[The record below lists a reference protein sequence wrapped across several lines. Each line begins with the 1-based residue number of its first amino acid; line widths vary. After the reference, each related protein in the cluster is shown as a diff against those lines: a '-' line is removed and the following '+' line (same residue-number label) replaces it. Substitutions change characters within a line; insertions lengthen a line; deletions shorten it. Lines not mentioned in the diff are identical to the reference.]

1 MTISPNTRSGYV
13 IVGPYNNVWRDDIF
27 ETPQAAAEYLRTF
40 WKDRGLDPAR
50 WRIAVGTKTV
60 SVDTVTSVAP
70 VGITTLVDL
79 KP

>member
-13 IVGPYNNVWRDDIF
+13 IVGPYNNVWSDDIF
-27 ETPQAAAEYLRTF
+27 ETPQAAAEYLRTSGR
-40 WKDRGLDPAR
+40 DLDPAR

-60 SVDTVTSVAP
+60 SVDTVTRVEP